1 MQQYFCSV
9 EIDMDKCVEMSM
21 MPWMQSTSIRQFKQ
35 MSRERG
41 FAEIIAAFDI
51 LFIQSVCR

>member
-1 MQQYFCSV
+1 
-9 EIDMDKCVEMSM
+9 MDRCVEMSM

-41 FAEIIAAFDI
+41 FAEMIAAFDI
-51 LFIQSVCR
+51 LFIQFVCH